1 MNYAMAEPQKD
12 IQDTV
17 HHLDRNFV
25 QLDKRV
31 SVLEERSQS
40 QAISI
45 QHIHE
50 DVRANNQLVTDLSKK
65 IDRNRE
71 EDQKTQIKSQRWLIA
86 TLVGVVISITLMILQ
101 STL

>member
-1 MNYAMAEPQKD
+1 MAEQQKD
-12 IQDTV
+12 IQNTV

-40 QAISI
+40 QALSI

-71 EDQKTQIKSQRWLIA
+71 EDQQTQLKSQRWVIA
-86 TLVGVVISITLMILQ
+86 TLAGVVVSIMLLILEAA
-101 STL
+101 L

>member
-1 MNYAMAEPQKD
+1 MNTAMAEQQKD

-17 HHLDRNFV
+17 HHLDRSFV

-40 QAISI
+40 QARSI

-71 EDQKTQIKSQRWLIA
+71 EDQQTQLKSQRWVIA
-86 TLVGVVISITLMILQ
+86 TLTGVVVSIMLLILEAA
-101 STL
+101 L

>member
-1 MNYAMAEPQKD
+1 MAEQQKD

-45 QHIHE
+45 QRIHE

-65 IDRNRE
+65 IDKNRE
-71 EDQKTQIKSQRWLIA
+71 EDQQTQLKSQRWVIA
-86 TLVGVVISITLMILQ
+86 TLAGVVVSIMLLILEAA
-101 STL
+101 L